1 MATHHPSST
10 RTAYGVPRRLHPTS
24 QHPHLRTI
32 REHDVGEHLAP
43 TDSHLDAIPYPLH
56 PPKALLFTGVQYTNI
71 QKMTALWNQSP
82 VPWGPPPQAPAHH
95 YMPQMDWTRHLH
107 WAKQHHQHSQHPAP
121 LDPTLH
127 WAIHQQVQ
135 IPNINEV
142 RQHISEELQQLVS
155 GWSDTTAEWFQQ
167 LPQHC
172 QKAYRQPTMITQIPL
187 LHYLL
192 QTIQYPHADILF
204 RELTD
209 GFPLNWKVRTD
220 TKYRT
225 PITLRT
231 PFL

>member
-1 MATHHPSST
+1 
-10 RTAYGVPRRLHPTS
+10 
-24 QHPHLRTI
+24 
-32 REHDVGEHLAP
+32 
-43 TDSHLDAIPYPLH
+43 
-56 PPKALLFTGVQYTNI
+56 
-71 QKMTALWNQSP
+71 MTALWNQSP

-220 TKYRT
+220 TKYTEHQSLSELHSYNRDYV
-225 PITLRT
+225 LKKLHQHRVDDHWQMM
-231 PFL
+231 